1 MNFFFLLSIF
11 FSLFILSELNKDIP
25 NKVNIKNN
33 INDQIIFKNTLENI
47 NSFLENKIKRKLE
60 GENGGGDDINDNN
73 NNNSNKDIKNDN
85 ITYINNNKNNQNNGN
100 KSGIGW
106 VGIIIIIILSIV
118 VVYVIFVGFRYYR
131 RKKYQ
136 NPSFYYKIT
145 EEMFDDI
152 LILRNW
158 RPGLISTKV
167 VLVPYFQNQKIPKKK
182 NYLINLYKKSLFL
195 NKK

>member
-25 NKVNIKNN
+25 NKINIKNN
-33 INDQIIFKNTLENI
+33 INDQIIYKNTLENI

-73 NNNSNKDIKNDN
+73 NNNSDNDIKNDN

-152 LILRNW
+152 TPIE
-158 RPGLISTKV
+158 
-167 VLVPYFQNQKIPKKK
+167 
-182 NYLINLYKKSLFL
+182 
-195 NKK
+195 